1 MAYKTKLRTIL
12 AKSEASSYGVNS
24 SPDGTNAVLV
34 NSDLAL
40 TPLAGDVVSRDVI
53 RPYMGAYEGLLTN
66 TQVQLTMS
74 VEYAGSGTAGTAPR
88 YSPLLRSCRLSETV
102 MGTALTGTS
111 QAGSAGSITL
121 AAGAS
126 AVNDAYTGM
135 VITITSGTGN
145 GHVGLITQYVGS
157 TKVATVAAYTTTFV
171 PGVGSAYSIG
181 ANVRYLPIST
191 IDGVADTSC
200 TIQYR
205 LGGPSGTEI
214 VHTLTG
220 CRGTMTMDH
229 TLAQIPRITFNITGL
244 YNAPTD
250 ASPVTPTYAN
260 QSTPQVFRNDTAG
273 AFRFFGVAGC
283 LQSSTFDLGND
294 VQYRELI
301 GCSKEVLVVDGAM
314 SGQVVMETTSM
325 ATFNPF
331 EQARIDGTL
340 GRLAYLHGTTAGNRI
355 GMVVPYCDLGLPA
368 YQSAQG
374 VEHFTLPYTAVP
386 SVAGNDELI
395 LCYS

>member
-12 AKSEASSYGVNS
+12 AKTEGASYGVNAA
-24 SPDGTNAVLV
+24 PDGTNAVLV

-40 TPLAGDVVSRDVI
+40 TPLAGNVVSRDII
-53 RPYMGAYEGLLTN
+53 RPYMGAYEGLMSD
-66 TQVQLTMS
+66 TQVQLQMT

-88 YSPLLRSCRLSETV
+88 YAPLLRSSRLSETV
-102 MGTALTGTS
+102 MGTALTGTAT
-111 QAGSAGSITL
+111 AGGAGTITL
-121 AAGAS
+121 AAGSS

-135 VITITSGTGN
+135 VITITAGTGIN
-145 GHVGLITQYVGS
+145 SIGLITQYVGS
-157 TKVATVAAYTTTFV
+157 TKIATVAAYTSTFTTDNT
-171 PGVGSAYSIG
+171 SAYSIG
-181 ANVRYLPIST
+181 ANVRYMPIST
-191 IDGVADTSC
+191 IDGVSDTSC

-220 CRGTMTMDH
+220 CRATASFNH
-229 TLAQIPRITFNITGL
+229 TRGQIPTITFNVTGI

-260 QSTPQVFRNDTAG
+260 QTTPKVFRNDTAG
-273 AFRFFGVAGC
+273 SFRFFGVAGC
-283 LQSSTFDLGND
+283 LESNTLDFGNQ
-294 VQYRELI
+294 VEYRELI
-301 GCSKEVLVVDGAM
+301 GCSKEVLIVDGAM
-314 SGQVVMETTSM
+314 SGTVVMETTSM

-331 EQARIDGTL
+331 EQARTDGAL

-355 GMVVPYCDLGLPA
+355 GLVNPYCDLGLPA

-395 LCYS
+395 ICYS

>member
-53 RPYMGAYEGLLTN
+53 RPYMGAYEGLLAN
-66 TQVQLTMS
+66 TQVQLTVS

-102 MGTALTGTS
+102 MAAALTGTA
-111 QAGSAGSITL
+111 QAGAAGTITL
-121 AAGAS
+121 AAGSS
-126 AVNDAYTGM
+126 AVNDAYAGM
-135 VITITSGTGN
+135 VVTITSGTGN

-220 CRGTMTMDH
+220 CRGTITMDH
-229 TLAQIPRITFNITGL
+229 TLAQIPRMTFNITGL

-260 QSTPQVFRNDTAG
+260 QLTPQVFRNDTAG

-301 GCSKEVLVVDGAM
+301 GCSKEVLVVDSAM
-314 SGQVVMETTSM
+314 RGQVVMETTSM

-331 EQARIDGTL
+331 EQARTDGTL

>member
-12 AKSEASSYGVNS
+12 AKTEASSYGVNS

-34 NSDLAL
+34 NSNLAL
-40 TPLAGDVVSRDVI
+40 TPLAGNTVSRDVI
-53 RPYMGAYEGLLTN
+53 RPYMGAYEGLMAD

-88 YSPLLRSCRLSETV
+88 YSPLLRSSRLSETV
-102 MGTALTGTS
+102 MAAALTGTA
-111 QAGSAGSITL
+111 QAGASGSITL

-135 VITITSGTGN
+135 VVSITSGTGN

-157 TKVATVAAYTTTFV
+157 TKVATVAAYTSTFV
-171 PGVGSAYSIG
+171 PGAGSSYSIG

-205 LGGPSGTEI
+205 LGGPTGTEI

-220 CRGTMTMDH
+220 CRANASLTTNLGE
-229 TLAQIPRITFNITGL
+229 IPRLTFTVTGI

-260 QSTPQVFRNDTAG
+260 QATPQVFRNDTTG

-283 LQSSTFDLGND
+283 LQSNTLDFGND
-294 VQYRELI
+294 VQYSELI
-301 GCSKEVLVVDGAM
+301 GCSKEVIIVDGAM
-314 SGQVVMETTSM
+314 SGTLVMEATSM

-331 EQARIDGTL
+331 EQARTDGAL
-340 GRLAYLHGTTAGNRI
+340 GRLSYLHGTTAGNRV
-355 GMVVPYCDLGLPA
+355 GLVLPYCDLGQPA

-374 VEHFTLPYTAVP
+374 VEHFSLPYTAVP

>member
-12 AKSEASSYGVNS
+12 AKTEGSSYGVNS

-40 TPLAGDVVSRDVI
+40 TPLAGDMVSRDVI
-53 RPYMGAYEGLLTN
+53 RPYMGAYEGLLSN
-66 TQVQLTMS
+66 TQVQLSLT

-88 YSPLLRSCRLSETV
+88 YATLLRSSRLAETT
-102 MGTALTGTS
+102 MASALTGTAT
-111 QAGSAGSITL
+111 AGGSGTITL
-121 AAGAS
+121 AVGTS
-126 AVNDAYTGM
+126 AVDDAYTGM
-135 VITITSGTGN
+135 VISITGGTGN

-157 TKVATVAAYTTTFV
+157 TRVATVAPYTATFV
-171 PGVGSAYSIG
+171 PAASSTYSIG
-181 ANVRYLPIST
+181 ANVSYRPIST
-191 IDGVADTSC
+191 IDGVSDTSC

-220 CRGTMTMDH
+220 CRGTATMNH
-229 TLAQIPRITFNITGL
+229 TLGQIPTVTFNITGL

-283 LQSSTFDLGND
+283 LQSNTVDFGNQ
-294 VQYRELI
+294 VEYRELI
-301 GCSKEVLVVDGAM
+301 GCSKEVLITDSAM
-314 SGQVVMETTSM
+314 SGSVVMEATSM

-331 EQARIDGTL
+331 EQARTDGTL

-355 GMVVPYCDLGLPA
+355 GLVAPRCDLGLPS
-368 YQSAQG
+368 YNSAQG
-374 VEHFTLPYTAVP
+374 VEHFTLPYTMIP

-395 LCYS
+395 LVYS

>member
-12 AKSEASSYGVNS
+12 CKTEGSSYGVNS

-53 RPYMGAYEGLLTN
+53 RPYMGAYEGLMAN
-66 TQVQLTMS
+66 TQVQLTVS

-88 YSPLLRSCRLSETV
+88 YSPLLRSSRLSETV
-102 MGTALTGTS
+102 MGAAVTGTS
-111 QAGSAGSITL
+111 QAGAAGTITL

-126 AVNDAYTGM
+126 AVNDFYTGM
-135 VITITSGTGN
+135 VVTITSGTGN

-157 TKVATVAAYTTTFV
+157 TKVATVAAYTSTFV
-171 PGVGSAYSIG
+171 PGAASGYSIG

-191 IDGVADTSC
+191 IDGVSDTSC
-200 TIQYR
+200 TMQYR

-220 CRGTMTMDH
+220 CRGNMTIDT
-229 TLAQIPRITFNITGL
+229 TLGQVPRMTFTITGL

-250 ASPVTPTYAN
+250 ASPVSPTYAN
-260 QSTPQVFRNDTAG
+260 QATPQVFRNDVAG
-273 AFRFFGVAGC
+273 SFRFFGVAGC
-283 LQSSTFDLGND
+283 LQSSSIDMGN
-294 VQYRELI
+294 VVEYRELI
-301 GCSKEVLVVDGAM
+301 GCSKEVLITDGAV
-314 SGQVVMETTSM
+314 SGTVVMEATAM
-325 ATFNPF
+325 GTFNPF
-331 EQARIDGTL
+331 EQARTDGTL
-340 GRLAYLHGTTAGNRI
+340 GRLSYLHGTTAGNRT
-355 GMVVPYCDLGLPA
+355 GLVLPYCDLGQPG

-374 VEHFTLPYTAVP
+374 VEHFSLPYTAVP

>member
-12 AKSEASSYGVNS
+12 AKTEASSYGVNS
-24 SPDGTNAVLV
+24 SPDGSNAVLV

-40 TPLAGDVVSRDVI
+40 TPLAGDVVSRDII
-53 RPYMGAYEGLLTN
+53 RPYMGAYEGLMAN

-88 YSPLLRSCRLSETV
+88 YSPLLRSSRLSETV
-102 MGTALTGTS
+102 MGSALTGTA
-111 QAGSAGSITL
+111 QAGASGSITL

-135 VITITSGTGN
+135 VVTITSGTGN

-157 TKVATVAAYTTTFV
+157 TKVATVAAYSSTFV
-171 PGVGSAYSIG
+171 PGAGSGYSIG
-181 ANVRYLPIST
+181 PNVRYLPIST

-220 CRGTMTMDH
+220 CRGNMTIDN
-229 TLAQIPRITFNITGL
+229 TLGQIPRKTFTITGL
-244 YNAPTD
+244 YNAPAD

-260 QSTPQVFRNDTAG
+260 QATPQVFRNDTAG

-283 LQSSTFDLGND
+283 LQSNTIDMGN
-294 VQYRELI
+294 QIEYRELI
-301 GCSKEVLVVDGAM
+301 GCSQEVLITDGAV
-314 SGQVVMETTSM
+314 SGTVVMETTSM

-331 EQARIDGTL
+331 EQARTDGTL
-340 GRLAYLHGTTAGNRI
+340 GRLAYLHGTTAGSRV
-355 GMVVPYCDLGLPA
+355 GLVLPYCDLGQPG

>member
-1 MAYKTKLRTIL
+1 M
-12 AKSEASSYGVNS
+12 
-24 SPDGTNAVLV
+24 
-34 NSDLAL
+34 
-40 TPLAGDVVSRDVI
+40 
-53 RPYMGAYEGLLTN
+53 
-66 TQVQLTMS
+66 
-74 VEYAGSGTAGTAPR
+74 
-88 YSPLLRSCRLSETV
+88 
-102 MGTALTGTS
+102 
-111 QAGSAGSITL
+111 
-121 AAGAS
+121 
-126 AVNDAYTGM
+126 
-135 VITITSGTGN
+135 
-145 GHVGLITQYVGS
+145 
-157 TKVATVAAYTTTFV
+157 
-171 PGVGSAYSIG
+171 
-181 ANVRYLPIST
+181 PIST
-191 IDGVADTSC
+191 IDGIADTSC

-229 TLAQIPRITFNITGL
+229 TLAQIPRMTFNITGL

-301 GCSKEVLVVDGAM
+301 GCSKEVLIVDGAM
-314 SGQVVMETTSM
+314 RGQVVMETTSM

-331 EQARIDGTL
+331 EQARTDGTL

>member
-12 AKSEASSYGVNS
+12 AKTEGASYGVS
-24 SPDGTNAVLV
+24 SAPDGSNAVLV

-40 TPLAGDVVSRDVI
+40 TPLAGDVVSRDII
-53 RPYMGAYEGLLTN
+53 RPYMGAYEGLLAN
-66 TQVQLTMS
+66 TQVQLTLS
-74 VEYAGSGTAGTAPR
+74 TEYAGSGTAGTAPR

-102 MGTALTGTS
+102 MGTALTGTA
-111 QAGSAGSITL
+111 QAGASGTITL

-135 VITITSGTGN
+135 VITITSGTGS
-145 GHVGLITQYVGS
+145 GHVGMITQYVGS
-157 TKVATVAAYTTTFV
+157 TKVATVAAYTSTFV
-171 PGVGSAYSIG
+171 PGASSQYSIA
-181 ANVRYLPIST
+181 ANVRYTPIST
-191 IDGVADTSC
+191 IDGVSDTSC
-200 TIQYR
+200 TVQYR

-220 CRGTMTMDH
+220 CRGSITMDH
-229 TLAQIPRITFNITGL
+229 TLGQIPRITYSLTGL

-260 QSTPQVFRNDTAG
+260 QATPQVFRNDTAG
-273 AFRFFGVAGC
+273 SFRFFGVAGC
-283 LQSSTFDLGND
+283 LQSSTFDFGND

-301 GCSKEVLVVDGAM
+301 GCSKEVLIVDGAM
-314 SGQVVMETTSM
+314 SGQVVMEATAMS
-325 ATFNPF
+325 TFNPF
-331 EQARIDGTL
+331 EQARTDGTL
-340 GRLAYLHGTTAGNRI
+340 GRLAYLHGTTAGNRA

-395 LCYS
+395 LCFS